1 MDEIKRLLLDARD
14 SLEWLMGTEEL
25 DLNFTDN
32 ATRDALSRAGEIVEE
47 IDRIFGRKIK

>member
-14 SLEWLMGTEEL
+14 SLEWIMSRPEWES
-25 DLNFTDN
+25 
-32 ATRDALSRAGEIVEE
+32 LSEGSSAGEIVEE